1 MSLSKQIIA
10 ISANTYNARRSEA
23 NLADTKNENEK
34 MDSNGVNNAKN
45 PNGNRRGRAKKKGN
59 SNSVK
64 EVKNTAAENEKNN
77 TKQNETKNAAKSVSK
92 NANVTQAR
100 KPKKQRPKKKQEPK
114 HSDKIKVIPLGGLD
128 QIGMNMTAIE
138 YEDTII
144 VLDCGMSFADDT
156 LLGIDLIIPDITYLK
171 KNRKKVKAFLISH
184 GHEDHI
190 GAVPY
195 VLKEI
200 NVPVY
205 GTKLSMAL
213 IDRKLEEHKIADSCE
228 VNVIDYGQP
237 LKIGGID
244 VEFIRTNHSISDAA
258 AIALRMPAGTVVF
271 TGDFKVDY
279 TPVYGD
285 SIDFW
290 RLAEIGKEGVLAVL
304 NDSTNALRPGYTM
317 SERKVGARLDSIFAE
332 HTKQRLIITTFSS
345 NVDRV
350 QQIINSAY
358 KYKRKVVLEGRSMV
372 RVIDTA
378 TELGYIKM
386 PKNTLISIDEMS
398 NYPDNKIVI
407 VTTGSQ
413 GESMA
418 ALSRMAARNHKKID
432 IKNGDVI
439 VFSSSPIPGNEKA
452 VNSLMNELSLLGAEV
467 IFEQTHVSGHACQ
480 EEIKLI
486 YSLLKPEYIIPVHGE
501 FRHRTAS
508 AELAHEMGYPE
519 KKVIIAELG
528 DVIEISQ
535 KSAKIVDHVQA
546 GGIYVDNS
554 GVEDVGRTII
564 EDRKGLAEKG
574 VLIVTV
580 CIDITNHFIISGPEI
595 FTRGWVYDGDSEV
608 LIEELREIIYNAL
621 ETYLEKNH
629 YNRGKTK
636 MIIGDEVRKYVKG
649 QNNKGPMILPF
660 ILEVE

>member
-1 MSLSKQIIA
+1 MRGVLCAALSETEASLSETEKKDKKKSPDNRNRKKTEKEKKTAANALNSNNMKQA
-10 ISANTYNARRSEA
+10 KKGKNKK
-23 NLADTKNENEK
+23 TKNQP
-34 MDSNGVNNAKN
+34 M
-45 PNGNRRGRAKKKGN
+45 
-59 SNSVK
+59 
-64 EVKNTAAENEKNN
+64 
-77 TKQNETKNAAKSVSK
+77 
-92 NANVTQAR
+92 
-100 KPKKQRPKKKQEPK
+100 PK
-114 HSDKIKVIPLGGLD
+114 HSDKIKIIPLGGLD

-138 YEDTII
+138 YEDDII

-171 KNRKKVKAFLISH
+171 KYKKKVKAFLVSH

-190 GAVPY
+190 GAFPY
-195 VLKEI
+195 ILKEV
-200 NVPVY
+200 NAPVY

-213 IDRKLEEHKIADSCE
+213 IDRKLEEHKIADVCNL
-228 VNVIDYGQP
+228 NVIDYGDN
-237 LKIGGID
+237 LKIGGFEI
-244 VEFIRTNHSISDAA
+244 EFIRTNHSISDAA
-258 AIALRMPAGTVVF
+258 AIALKTPAGTIVF

-285 SIDFW
+285 TIDFW
-290 RLAEIGKEGVLAVL
+290 RLSEIGKEGVLAVL

-317 SERKVGARLDSIFAE
+317 SERKVGARLDAIFAE

-358 KYKRKVVLEGRSMV
+358 KYRRKVVLEGRSMV
-372 RVIDTA
+372 RVIETA
-378 TELGYIKM
+378 TELGYINM
-386 PKNTLISIDEMS
+386 PKNTLISIDEMN
-398 NYPDNKIVI
+398 NYPANKIVI

-418 ALSRMAARNHKKID
+418 ALSRMAAKNHKKINVA
-432 IKNGDVI
+432 KGDVI

-452 VNSLMNELSLLGAEV
+452 VNSLMNELSSMGAEV

-486 YSLLKPEYIIPVHGE
+486 YSLLRPEFIIPVHGE
-501 FRHRTAS
+501 FRHRMAS
-508 AELAHEMGYPE
+508 AELAHEMGYPD
-519 KKVIIAELG
+519 KKVIIADLG
-528 DVIEISQ
+528 DVIEISH

-564 EDRKGLAEKG
+564 DDRKDLSERG
-574 VLIVTV
+574 VLIITV
-580 CIDITNHFIISGPEI
+580 CIDVTNHFIISGPEI
-595 FTRGWVYDGDSEV
+595 FTRGWVYDGDSEN
-608 LIEELREIIYNAL
+608 LIEEVREIIYNAL
-621 ETYLEKNH
+621 ETYLEKEH
-629 YNRGKTK
+629 YNRGKAK

>member
-1 MSLSKQIIA
+1 MRGVLCAALSETEASLSETEKKDKKKSPDNRNRKKTEKEKKTAANALNSNNMKQA
-10 ISANTYNARRSEA
+10 KKGKNKK
-23 NLADTKNENEK
+23 TKNQP
-34 MDSNGVNNAKN
+34 M
-45 PNGNRRGRAKKKGN
+45 
-59 SNSVK
+59 
-64 EVKNTAAENEKNN
+64 
-77 TKQNETKNAAKSVSK
+77 
-92 NANVTQAR
+92 
-100 KPKKQRPKKKQEPK
+100 PK
-114 HSDKIKVIPLGGLD
+114 HSDKIKIIPLGGLD

-138 YEDTII
+138 YEDDII

-171 KNRKKVKAFLISH
+171 KYKKKVKAFLVSH

-190 GAVPY
+190 GAFPY
-195 VLKEI
+195 ILKEV
-200 NVPVY
+200 NAPVY

-213 IDRKLEEHKIADSCE
+213 IDRKLEEHKIADVCNL
-228 VNVIDYGQP
+228 NVIDYGDN
-237 LKIGGID
+237 LKIGGFEI
-244 VEFIRTNHSISDAA
+244 EFIRTNHSISDAA
-258 AIALRMPAGTVVF
+258 AIALKTPAGTIVF

-285 SIDFW
+285 TIDFW
-290 RLAEIGKEGVLAVL
+290 RLSEIGKEGVLAVL

-317 SERKVGARLDSIFAE
+317 SERKVGARLDAIFAE

-358 KYKRKVVLEGRSMV
+358 KYRRKVVLEGRSMV
-372 RVIDTA
+372 RVIETA
-378 TELGYIKM
+378 TELGYINM
-386 PKNTLISIDEMS
+386 PKNTLISIDEMN
-398 NYPDNKIVI
+398 NYPANKIVI

-418 ALSRMAARNHKKID
+418 ALSRMAAKNHRKINVA
-432 IKNGDVI
+432 KGDVI

-452 VNSLMNELSLLGAEV
+452 VNSLMNELSSMGAEV

-486 YSLLKPEYIIPVHGE
+486 YSLLRPEFIIPVHGE
-501 FRHRTAS
+501 FRHRMAS
-508 AELAHEMGYPE
+508 AELAHEMGYPD
-519 KKVIIAELG
+519 KKVIIADLG
-528 DVIEISQ
+528 DVIEISH

-564 EDRKGLAEKG
+564 DDRKDLSERG
-574 VLIVTV
+574 VLIITV
-580 CIDITNHFIISGPEI
+580 CIDVTNHFIISGPEI
-595 FTRGWVYDGDSEV
+595 FTRGWVYDGDSEN
-608 LIEELREIIYNAL
+608 LIEEVREIIYNAL
-621 ETYLEKNH
+621 ETYLEKEH
-629 YNRGKTK
+629 YNRGKAK

>member
-1 MSLSKQIIA
+1 MRGVLCAALSETEASLSETEKKDKKKKKSPDNRNRKKTEKEKKTAANALNSNNMKQA
-10 ISANTYNARRSEA
+10 KKGKNKK
-23 NLADTKNENEK
+23 TKNQP
-34 MDSNGVNNAKN
+34 M
-45 PNGNRRGRAKKKGN
+45 
-59 SNSVK
+59 
-64 EVKNTAAENEKNN
+64 
-77 TKQNETKNAAKSVSK
+77 
-92 NANVTQAR
+92 
-100 KPKKQRPKKKQEPK
+100 PK
-114 HSDKIKVIPLGGLD
+114 HSDKIKIIPLGGLD

-138 YEDTII
+138 YEDDII

-171 KNRKKVKAFLISH
+171 KYKKKVKAFLVSH

-190 GAVPY
+190 GAFPY
-195 VLKEI
+195 ILKEV
-200 NVPVY
+200 NAPVY

-213 IDRKLEEHKIADSCE
+213 IDRKLEEHKIADVCNL
-228 VNVIDYGQP
+228 NVIDYGDN
-237 LKIGGID
+237 LKIGGFEI
-244 VEFIRTNHSISDAA
+244 EFIRTNHSISDAA
-258 AIALRMPAGTVVF
+258 AIALKTPAGTIVF

-285 SIDFW
+285 TIDFW
-290 RLAEIGKEGVLAVL
+290 RLSEIGKEGVLAVL

-317 SERKVGARLDSIFAE
+317 SERKVGARLDAIFAE

-358 KYKRKVVLEGRSMV
+358 KYRRKVVLEGRSMV
-372 RVIDTA
+372 RVIETA
-378 TELGYIKM
+378 TELGYINM
-386 PKNTLISIDEMS
+386 PKNTLISIDEMN
-398 NYPDNKIVI
+398 NYPANKIVI

-418 ALSRMAARNHKKID
+418 ALSRMAAKNHKKINVA
-432 IKNGDVI
+432 KGDVI

-452 VNSLMNELSLLGAEV
+452 VNSLMNELSSMGAEV

-486 YSLLKPEYIIPVHGE
+486 YSLLRPEFIIPVHGE
-501 FRHRTAS
+501 FRHRMAS
-508 AELAHEMGYPE
+508 AELAHEMGYPD
-519 KKVIIAELG
+519 KKVIIADLG
-528 DVIEISQ
+528 DVIEISH

-564 EDRKGLAEKG
+564 DDRKDLSERG
-574 VLIVTV
+574 VLIITV
-580 CIDITNHFIISGPEI
+580 CIDVTNHFIISGPEI
-595 FTRGWVYDGDSEV
+595 FTRGWVYDGDSEN
-608 LIEELREIIYNAL
+608 LIEEVREIIYNAL
-621 ETYLEKNH
+621 ETYLEKEH
-629 YNRGKTK
+629 YNRGKAK

>member
-1 MSLSKQIIA
+1 MRGVLCAALSETEASLSETEKKDKKKSPDNRNRKKTEKEKKTAANALNSNNMKQA
-10 ISANTYNARRSEA
+10 KKGKNKK
-23 NLADTKNENEK
+23 TKNQP
-34 MDSNGVNNAKN
+34 M
-45 PNGNRRGRAKKKGN
+45 
-59 SNSVK
+59 
-64 EVKNTAAENEKNN
+64 
-77 TKQNETKNAAKSVSK
+77 
-92 NANVTQAR
+92 
-100 KPKKQRPKKKQEPK
+100 PK
-114 HSDKIKVIPLGGLD
+114 HSDKIKIIPLGGLD

-138 YEDTII
+138 YEDDII

-171 KNRKKVKAFLISH
+171 KYKKKVKAFLVSH

-190 GAVPY
+190 GAFPY
-195 VLKEI
+195 ILKEV
-200 NVPVY
+200 NAPVY

-213 IDRKLEEHKIADSCE
+213 IDRKLEEHKIADVCNL
-228 VNVIDYGQP
+228 NVIDYGDN
-237 LKIGGID
+237 LKIGGFEI
-244 VEFIRTNHSISDAA
+244 EFIRTNHSISDAA
-258 AIALRMPAGTVVF
+258 AIALKTPAGTIVF

-285 SIDFW
+285 TIDFW
-290 RLAEIGKEGVLAVL
+290 RLSEIGKEGVLAVL

-317 SERKVGARLDSIFAE
+317 SERKVGARLDAIFAE

-358 KYKRKVVLEGRSMV
+358 KYRRKVVLEGRSMV
-372 RVIDTA
+372 RVIETA
-378 TELGYIKM
+378 TELGYINM
-386 PKNTLISIDEMS
+386 PKNTLISIDEMN
-398 NYPDNKIVI
+398 NYPANKIVI

-418 ALSRMAARNHKKID
+418 ALSRMAAKNHRKINVA
-432 IKNGDVI
+432 KGDVI

-452 VNSLMNELSLLGAEV
+452 VNSLMNELSSMGAEV

-486 YSLLKPEYIIPVHGE
+486 YSLLRPEFIIPVHGE
-501 FRHRTAS
+501 FRHRMAS
-508 AELAHEMGYPE
+508 AELAHEMGYPD
-519 KKVIIAELG
+519 KKVIIADLG
-528 DVIEISQ
+528 DVIEISH

-564 EDRKGLAEKG
+564 DDRKDLSERG
-574 VLIVTV
+574 VLIITV
-580 CIDITNHFIISGPEI
+580 CIDVTNHFIISGPEI
-595 FTRGWVYDGDSEV
+595 FTRGWVYDGDSEN
-608 LIEELREIIYNAL
+608 LIEEVREIIYNAL
-621 ETYLEKNH
+621 ETYLEKEH
-629 YNRGKTK
+629 YNRGKAK
-636 MIIGDEVRKYVKG
+636 MIIGEEVRKYVKG